1 MLKKLVGIL
10 TIAIILFSSELIADT
25 KKDVV
30 FFPGELIEYEVSF
43 MGIKLGTITI
53 KSNNYVD
60 YNGKKLVNAVT
71 EMKSAKG
78 IPFVDLHG
86 FFESWFAPNA
96 TQSEKFVSKLKE
108 SENSWYHENYLI
120 DNTKK
125 VAKYEKYLNKN
136 LEQSLDLKFESRV
149 LDGCSLFFFA
159 RQFTDL
165 KKTIRVPTLMNQS
178 VSFTNL
184 NFHGKKESIKI
195 DGVKYPIKTLYF
207 DGRADWEGIYGLKGY
222 FQGWFSDDDARVPI
236 KALMNVYVGNVE
248 ITLVKWKRG
257 DWQPPKGS

>member
-1 MLKKLVGIL
+1 MLRKFIWLLTLV
-10 TIAIILFSSELIADT
+10 IIIGNYELFADEKSSS
-25 KKDVV
+25 V
-30 FFPGELIEYEVSF
+30 FYPGEVIEYDVSF
-43 MGIKLGTITI
+43 MNIKLGTITI

-60 YNGKKLVNAVT
+60 YNGKKLVNAVA

-96 TQSEKFVSKLKE
+96 TFSEKFISKLKE
-108 SENSWYHENYLI
+108 SDNSWNYENYLI

-136 LEQSLDLKFESRV
+136 LEESLDIKFDSKV

-165 KKTIRVPTLMNQS
+165 KKTIRVPTLMNKG
-178 VSFTNL
+178 VSYTNL
-184 NFHGKKESIKI
+184 NFHGKKESINI
-195 DGVKYPIKTLYF
+195 DAVKYPIKCLYF

-248 ITLVKWKRG
+248 ITLTKWKRG

>member
-1 MLKKLVGIL
+1 MFKKYVWLLSIVF
-10 TIAIILFSSELIADT
+10 LFSLYVAQSAG
-25 KKDVV
+25 KNDVV
-30 FFPGELIEYEVSF
+30 FYPGEVIEYEVSF
-43 MGIKLGTITI
+43 MGIKLGNITIT
-53 KSNNYVD
+53 SNDYVEL
-60 YNGKKLVNAVT
+60 NGKKLVNAVA

-96 TQSEKFVSKLKE
+96 TYTEKFVSKLKE
-108 SENSWYHENYLI
+108 SGNSWRYESYDI

-125 VAKYEKYLNKN
+125 VAKYTNYLNKK
-136 LEQSLDLKFESRV
+136 LENSAELKFDNKV

-165 KKTIRVPTLMNQS
+165 KKTIRIPTLMNQS
-178 VSFTNL
+178 VSYTNINL
-184 NFHGKKESIKI
+184 HGKKENTKV
-195 DGVKYPIKTLYF
+195 DAVKYPIKCLYF

-222 FQGWFSDDDARVPI
+222 FQGWFSDDEARVPI

-248 ITLVKWKRG
+248 IQLVKWKRG
-257 DWQPPKGS
+257 DWQPPKGN